1 MEKRSFEFLKTLA
14 SMENCFDCVE
24 ADVKDLPSDLDLDG
38 LKLRVEHLRY
48 WMDALIKDY
57 HAE

>member
-14 SMENCFDCVE
+14 SMENCIDCVE

-38 LKLRVEHLRY
+38 LKLRVESLRY